1 MGISAVFDA
10 IRRDWLVIVD
20 TMTLMFNLRSL
31 PMRNYQRAR
40 SHEEKNERLSSILS
54 AAESMFAENVYEACN
69 LNVIAAAVG
78 ITKTALYRYFRSKEL
93 IFLEIYKH
101 QLAEIVPSLQ
111 VCLQKKDAVG
121 LSALLSS
128 RPLFCRLS
136 AILTTVLER
145 PLTVAEARSFKLT
158 VLQLLEPCV
167 VTLVSEYGFTPDAAA
182 MWLMQLLV
190 AVVGCWHV
198 CHTSPMMNEAL
209 ATPELACF
217 QLNFDGLLQQQISM
231 MMQGH

>member
-1 MGISAVFDA
+1 MLI
-10 IRRDWLVIVD
+10 
-20 TMTLMFNLRSL
+20 MFGFRSL

-40 SHEEKNERLSSILS
+40 SDEEKNQRLSSILS

-69 LNVIAAAVG
+69 LNVIAANVG
-78 ITKTALYRYFRSKEL
+78 ITKTALYRYFRCKEL

-111 VCLQKKDAVG
+111 VCLQKQDAAG

-167 VTLVSEYGFTPDAAA
+167 VTLVSEHGYTPDEAVQ
-182 MWLMQLLV
+182 WLMQLLV
-190 AVVGCWHV
+190 TLVGCWHV

-209 ATPELACF
+209 AIPELACF
-217 QLNFDGLLQQQISM
+217 QLNFDGILQQHIAM
-231 MMQGH
+231 MMQGR

>member
-1 MGISAVFDA
+1 MVFDA
-10 IRRDWLVIVD
+10 TRRDWLVIVD

-31 PMRNYQRAR
+31 PMRKYQRAR

-101 QLAEIVPSLQ
+101 QLTEIVPSLQ
-111 VCLQKKDAVG
+111 VCLQKQDAAG

-145 PLTVAEARSFKLT
+145 PLSVAEARSFKLT

-167 VTLVSEYGFTPDAAA
+167 ITLVSEHGFTPDAAA

-209 ATPELACF
+209 AIPDLASF
-217 QLNFDGLLQQQISM
+217 QLNFDEMLQQHITM

>member
-1 MGISAVFDA
+1 M
-10 IRRDWLVIVD
+10 LV
-20 TMTLMFNLRSL
+20 MFGFRSL

-40 SHEEKNERLSSILS
+40 SDEEKNQRLSSILS

>member
-1 MGISAVFDA
+1 MVFDA
-10 IRRDWLVIVD
+10 IRRDRLVIVD
-20 TMTLMFNLRSL
+20 TMTLMFNLRLL

-40 SHEEKNERLSSILS
+40 SHEEKNERLNSILS
-54 AAESMFAENVYEACN
+54 AAERMFAENVYEACN
-69 LNVIAAAVG
+69 LNVIAATVG

-101 QLAEIVPSLQ
+101 QLTEIVPSLQ

-167 VTLVSEYGFTPDAAA
+167 VTLVSEHGFTPDAAV

-209 ATPELACF
+209 AIPELACF

>member
-1 MGISAVFDA
+1 MLI
-10 IRRDWLVIVD
+10 
-20 TMTLMFNLRSL
+20 MFGFRSL

-40 SHEEKNERLSSILS
+40 SDEEKNQRLSSILS

-69 LNVIAAAVG
+69 LNVIAANVG
-78 ITKTALYRYFRSKEL
+78 ITKTALYRYFRCKEL
-93 IFLEIYKH
+93 IFLEIYKR
-101 QLAEIVPSLQ
+101 QLSDVVPALQ
-111 VCLQKKDAVG
+111 VCLQKQDAAG

-167 VTLVSEYGFTPDAAA
+167 VTLVSEHGYTPDEAVQ
-182 MWLMQLLV
+182 WLMQLLV
-190 AVVGCWHV
+190 TLVGCWHV

-209 ATPELACF
+209 AIPELACF
-217 QLNFDGLLQQQISM
+217 QLNFDGMLQQHIAM
-231 MMQGH
+231 MMQGR

>member
-1 MGISAVFDA
+1 
-10 IRRDWLVIVD
+10 
-20 TMTLMFNLRSL
+20 
-31 PMRNYQRAR
+31 MRNYQRAR
-40 SHEEKNERLSSILS
+40 SHEEKNERLNSILS
-54 AAESMFAENVYEACN
+54 AAERMFAENVYEACN
-69 LNVIAAAVG
+69 LNVIAATVG

-145 PLTVAEARSFKLT
+145 PLSVAEARSFKLT

-167 VTLVSEYGFTPDAAA
+167 VTLVSEHGFTPEAAA

>member
-1 MGISAVFDA
+1 MVFDA
-10 IRRDWLVIVD
+10 IRRDRLVIVD

-54 AAESMFAENVYEACN
+54 AAESMFAENAYEACN

-101 QLAEIVPSLQ
+101 QLTEIVPSLQ

-167 VTLVSEYGFTPDAAA
+167 VTLVSEHGFTLDAAV

-209 ATPELACF
+209 AIPELACF
-217 QLNFDGLLQQQISM
+217 QLNFDLLLQQQISM

>member
-1 MGISAVFDA
+1 
-10 IRRDWLVIVD
+10 
-20 TMTLMFNLRSL
+20 
-31 PMRNYQRAR
+31 MRKYQRAR

-111 VCLQKKDAVG
+111 ICLQIQDAAG

-145 PLTVAEARSFKLT
+145 PLSVAEARSFKLT

-167 VTLVSEYGFTPDAAA
+167 ITLVSEHGFTPDAAA

-209 ATPELACF
+209 AIPELASF
-217 QLNFDGLLQQQISM
+217 QLNFDEMLQQHITM

>member
-1 MGISAVFDA
+1 MVFDA
-10 IRRDWLVIVD
+10 IRRDRLVIVD

-40 SHEEKNERLSSILS
+40 SHEEKNERLNSILS

-101 QLAEIVPSLQ
+101 QLTEIVPSLQ

-167 VTLVSEYGFTPDAAA
+167 VTLVSEHGYTPDEAVQ
-182 MWLMQLLV
+182 WLMQLLV
-190 AVVGCWHV
+190 TLVGCWHV

-209 ATPELACF
+209 AIPELACF
-217 QLNFDGLLQQQISM
+217 QLNFDGMLQQHIAM
-231 MMQGH
+231 MMQGR

>member
-1 MGISAVFDA
+1 
-10 IRRDWLVIVD
+10 
-20 TMTLMFNLRSL
+20 
-31 PMRNYQRAR
+31 MRKYQRAR
-40 SHEEKNERLSSILS
+40 SDEEKNQRLSSILS
-54 AAESMFAENVYEACN
+54 AAESMFAENAYEACN

-101 QLAEIVPSLQ
+101 QLTEIVPSLQ

>member
-1 MGISAVFDA
+1 MLI
-10 IRRDWLVIVD
+10 
-20 TMTLMFNLRSL
+20 MFGFRSL

-40 SHEEKNERLSSILS
+40 SDEEKNQRLSSILS

-69 LNVIAAAVG
+69 LNVIAANVG
-78 ITKTALYRYFRSKEL
+78 ITKTALYRYFRCKEL

-111 VCLQKKDAVG
+111 VCLQKQDAAG

-167 VTLVSEYGFTPDAAA
+167 VTLVSEHGYTPDEAVQ
-182 MWLMQLLV
+182 WLMQLLV
-190 AVVGCWHV
+190 TLVGCWHV

-209 ATPELACF
+209 AIPELACF
-217 QLNFDGLLQQQISM
+217 QLNFDGMLQQHIAM
-231 MMQGH
+231 MMQGR

>member
-1 MGISAVFDA
+1 
-10 IRRDWLVIVD
+10 
-20 TMTLMFNLRSL
+20 
-31 PMRNYQRAR
+31 MRNYQRAR

-93 IFLEIYKH
+93 IFLEIYKR
-101 QLAEIVPSLQ
+101 QLTDLVPSLQ
-111 VCLQKKDAVG
+111 VCLQKQDAAA

-145 PLTVAEARSFKLT
+145 PLSVAEARSFKLSM
-158 VLQLLEPCV
+158 LQLLEPCV
-167 VTLVSEYGFTPDAAA
+167 VTLVSEQGFTPDAAA

-190 AVVGCWHV
+190 AVVGCWHI

-209 ATPELACF
+209 AVPELACF
-217 QLNFDGLLQQQISM
+217 RLEFDGLLQQHISM